1 MKHFAELPG
10 DRTVFVREYVRFLN
24 GKWQVVTCHFR
35 KPRRKK
41 RG

>member
-1 MKHFAELPG
+1 MKYVANLTG
-10 DRTVFVREYVRFLN
+10 DRTVFVREYVRLRN

-35 KPRRKK
+35 KPRRK